1 MAKSNENLVDIFTDV
16 ANAIRE
22 KTGSTELLSPV
33 DYADE
38 IKAIPAGGQEY
49 EGPYTITENI
59 VLPVAGLTMTQ
70 NLVINVSGG
79 GGASYALVDNDYG
92 KTIVFMASYVP
103 VQNDY
108 GTTLVI

>member
-59 VLPVAGLTMTQ
+59 VLSVAGLRMTQ
-70 NLVINVSGG
+70 DLVINVSG